1 MTGDTKYG
9 RGYNIWQRIQSMA
22 ALFVGGGGG
31 GEGTYVS
38 LLLNTLN
45 ISFDLVDNI
54 YLKVVSL
61 EMSIGSLK

>member
-1 MTGDTKYG
+1 MAGNTKYG
-9 RGYNIWQRIQSMA
+9 SS
-22 ALFVGGGGG
+22 LCG